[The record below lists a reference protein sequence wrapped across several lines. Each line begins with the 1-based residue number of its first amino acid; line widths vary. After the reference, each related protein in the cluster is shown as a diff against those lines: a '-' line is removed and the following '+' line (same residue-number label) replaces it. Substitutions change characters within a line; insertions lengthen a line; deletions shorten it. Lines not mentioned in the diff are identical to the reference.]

1 MLDPLHTGHYQL
13 RPMDPNDLQWV
24 LTDSTEVAVVFTL
37 KNVPV
42 KYN

>member
-1 MLDPLHTGHYQL
+1 MLDPLHTGHYHL

-24 LTDSTEVAVVFTL
+24 LTVSTEVAVITG